1 MVCTPSI
8 GHEKNNGFAVRLNG
22 KPLFLCDKIM
32 VNAVQVIAYAAD
44 DKSPRCERQ
53 QGFLNIFIILLIIPQ
68 KLEKTCLRCFDES
81 SAMAQPARDEA
92 QGADGEAEEERVAGG
107 AEEDGGEGGDGREG
121 HGECGA
127 HGGDRAGRE
136 DGEAQRQEDA
146 AAP

>member
-53 QGFLNIFIILLIIPQ
+53 QGLLNIFIILLIIPQ
-68 KLEKTCLRCFDES
+68 KLEKPCLRCF
-81 SAMAQPARDEA
+81 
-92 QGADGEAEEERVAGG
+92 GEY
-107 AEEDGGEGGDGREG
+107 
-121 HGECGA
+121 
-127 HGGDRAGRE
+127 
-136 DGEAQRQEDA
+136 QRWRR
-146 AAP
+146 

>member
-53 QGFLNIFIILLIIPQ
+53 QGLLNIFIILLLIPQ
-68 KLEKTCLRCFDES
+68 KLEN
-81 SAMAQPARDEA
+81 PACA
-92 QGADGEAEEERVAGG
+92 ALTSINGG
-107 AEEDGGEGGDGREG
+107 AASTG
-121 HGECGA
+121 
-127 HGGDRAGRE
+127 
-136 DGEAQRQEDA
+136 
-146 AAP
+146 